1 MDGAAH
7 GGLYLSSLNQEVFSK
22 LFRGIFS
29 VFNIF
34 QCLFR
39 FCSVQRNIVTVGVFL
54 LAFLTPSCLLC
65 IVYCLCFVLSFCPL
79 DI

>member
-7 GGLYLSSLNQEVFSK
+7 GVLCLLSLNQEIFSK
-22 LFRGIFS
+22 LFPSIFL

-34 QCLFR
+34 QFLFR
-39 FCSVQRNIVTVGVFL
+39 SCSVQTKVVIVGVFL
-54 LAFLTPSCLLC
+54 LVFLTPSCLLC

-79 DI
+79 DM